1 MAWRDSA
8 RQGRHGKKSLIGE
21 ATNTTSPNLID
32 VAKPHKEN
40 LMTSESKHVV
50 IAPPNLQRL
59 AFMIYGTAP
68 YVQHKFSTKTENM
81 MLEAQMASK
90 GTKRGAKNARDPEAD
105 FLGAT
110 HRTEA
115 GGYGIPAGA
124 IRSACIS
131 ACKVAGFQMT
141 KAKLSVFIETDE
153 YDDKGTPL
161 VPINGIPEISK
172 EHVRLASGVASIA
185 IRPMWR
191 EWSASV
197 NVRWDGDQFTESDIA
212 NLLERAGQQVG
223 IGEGRPDSKQSH
235 GMGWGTFTL
244 METKRWQPK
253 KSAKK
258 K

>member
-1 MAWRDSA
+1 MVSET
-8 RQGRHGKKSLIGE
+8 KKSSE
-21 ATNTTSPNLID
+21 AKT
-32 VAKPHKEN
+32 
-40 LMTSESKHVV
+40 HVV
-50 IAPPNLQRL
+50 IAPPNLQRQ

-68 YVQHKFSTKTENM
+68 YVQHKFSKKTQDQ
-81 MLEAQMASK
+81 MLQAQMASK
-90 GTKRGAKNARDPEAD
+90 ATKRGAKDARDPEAD
-105 FLGAT
+105 YMGAT
-110 HRTEA
+110 HLTES

-124 IRSACIS
+124 LRSACIS
-131 ACKVAGFQMT
+131 ACRVAGFQMT

-161 VPINGIPEISK
+161 VPINGTPEMSK

-197 NVRWDGDQFTESDIA
+197 IVRWDGDQFTADDVA

-244 METKRWQPK
+244 IKANRWQPK
-253 KSAKK
+253 KSAKEK
-258 K
+258 